1 MAKLEIKIS
10 AITGPLGAGLRR
22 ARGMVQ
28 GFGTAIKN
36 VFTSIGAKIAGVFA
50 AGKLISTMRGFIDA
64 SDQIGKSAS
73 RIGITAEAYQ
83 KLAFASRRA
92 GSTTENVERAFKKM
106 QQTIFDSGRGVR
118 TSVDALRA
126 LGLSF
131 KDLDQQSPEKQFE
144 IIADRLN
151 SITDATT
158 RAAVAQMVFGR
169 AGTNL
174 LPMISGYREMSK
186 ELENMGGVMSNDA
199 VKAAEEFKDAIEDLK
214 TSLQSLTMDSGIIKF
229 FKGVAEGFKALIT
242 LEERAQ
248 KMQISTEDQGSIFFG
263 GNLKS
268 TASRG
273 SLALEAFKKSRGG
286 GSGVSREERL
296 GKIEAIRQSAQV
308 IKSAAELAAPTTGNM
323 AGTKI
328 TDAFQQV
335 GGYLTENRGVS
346 PTNMAELTERTNSIL
361 EIQNDI
367 LEQVLQHLAENGLTN
382 NVDGAKGD

>member
-1 MAKLEIKIS
+1 LD
-10 AITGPLGAGLRR
+10 G
-22 ARGMVQ
+22 
-28 GFGTAIKN
+28 
-36 VFTSIGAKIAGVFA
+36 
-50 AGKLISTMRGFIDA
+50 
-64 SDQIGKSAS
+64 
-73 RIGITAEAYQ
+73 
-83 KLAFASRRA
+83 
-92 GSTTENVERAFKKM
+92 AFKKM
-106 QQTIFDSGRGVR
+106 HQTIFDAGRKSQ
-118 TSVDALRA
+118 TAIDTLRG
-126 LGLSF
+126 LGMQF
-131 KDLDQQSPEKQFE
+131 KDLKDLSPEKQFE
-144 IIADRLN
+144 KIIEQLN
-151 SITDATT
+151 KIQHAGT
-158 RAAVAQMVFGR
+158 RAALAQMMLGE
-169 AGTNL
+169 AGVKL
-174 LPMISGYREMSK
+174 LPMISTYREMSK
-186 ELENMGGVMSNDA
+186 ELENMGGVMSDDA
-199 VKAAEEFKDAIEDLK
+199 VKAAEDFKEAIEDLK

-229 FKGVAEGFKALIT
+229 FNGVAEGFKSLIT